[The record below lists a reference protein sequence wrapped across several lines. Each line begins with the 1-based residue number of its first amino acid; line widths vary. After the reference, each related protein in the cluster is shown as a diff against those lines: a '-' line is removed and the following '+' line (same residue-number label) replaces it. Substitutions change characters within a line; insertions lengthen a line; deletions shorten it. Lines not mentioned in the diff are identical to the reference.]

1 MHPKIHTL
9 FLQNNASSGTFFGL
23 IFYFLGF
30 SLFFTFK
37 KKKQQQCQK
46 KLKLYINDPF
56 IFLSIPKKISY

>member
-37 KKKQQQCQK
+37 KKTTTM
-46 KLKLYINDPF
+46 
-56 IFLSIPKKISY
+56 SKKIKIVHK